1 MGQRFSEKKISLD
14 IKVFMNKYFPQYQI
28 LKILN
33 NGMLSKTLLIL
44 NDVDKNPLIIKVFLK
59 HEYNDEDRQMHKK
72 EVEIIESLQ
81 NKLFLTNNFNISPII
96 KLIDDYKLGIIFRQY
111 IKYNL
116 SERIY
121 LMPNLSYIEK
131 VWITFQLLEAVNN
144 LSSLNLVHGDLK
156 PGNILLTSNL
166 SVYLSDFA
174 TYKKAYIY
182 IDDIAS
188 YTYYYGSNNSAD
200 KGGCYLAPER
210 LIERGEKRDDNKSE
224 PMDVFSLGVIIAE
237 LFIEKN
243 LFNFSSLLNYK
254 KGNNELVDVDKI
266 LLEIENE
273 KIRKLIYDMIKIA
286 PEERINISDAFNYFL
301 NEICP
306 ISMKGYIF
314 QFNAIINSTNFW
326 KPDLYVG
333 HIYRYWVPIWKCL
346 FGVDSEPEPL
356 FQHLNL
362 EIANKILL
370 NDPFLKTNSSR
381 SVFKN
386 NEKGELFVDE
396 LKLNFY
402 PKNGKIISELLENK
416 NIFKENDNEKCV
428 FIIIDYLL
436 QAMEYSKYDSSI
448 LLAME
453 MVRNLSKKVDDISKL
468 KLIIPYYI
476 TKLKRANYLIKIS
489 ALNFVFEIFD
499 SINYNDLILP
509 VTEYNY
515 FHIYVIPVLLYFS
528 QNNELDYFNN
538 IEKIIDIEKKFLDVT
553 LKSRILKLKE
563 KDKEKILDQKNKKT
577 NKKYLY
583 TEVFSDYDNSLE
595 EFKNPIFMKVMDII
609 GKKNDIDLL
618 IIIIRK
624 LPILLELFG
633 KSKVDDFNSF
643 IISNLNKT
651 NWLLQKESLVQITKM
666 LNTLGK
672 TSLVNYIVP
681 CIDWHLT
688 NNSEELKLIQ
698 LIKSINNFLEM
709 NYLSPIEA
717 ATFFSKLSNYF
728 LHPNIIIHN
737 NLIVFLKNILSK
749 LTQEE
754 AYTYLYR
761 SLNQYMKISLLEIN
775 CNNIINNAKRKLSRL
790 IFQLELN
797 NINYK
802 LFNNY
807 ECKNILPCMKELIEK
822 LKAGNCSVI
831 EDIKNKNS
839 EEIRLIG
846 NENIWRNYS
855 NNFYYNSEMIQEIIT
870 NKLNSY
876 KKYSLIEPLEKFIKK
891 ELGITEQAL
900 GDTFEAKIFSRV
912 YWISDIIEK
921 YELPKYTNNIDFP
934 FEDKNDNILS
944 IDPFKITYVLKTL
957 EISMKLVR
965 FEELIKDL
973 NKMNESKRGIRTNKN
988 LGQNNLAK
996 VKTMSTKKKEETQ
1009 QIKYLVN
1016 YNCSN
1021 SFLNWR
1027 PKGKIISTLYNHN
1040 GVPVEKILPM
1050 KENKFGT
1057 FDQEGNSIIY
1067 QINNS
1072 ESEDFININKVW
1084 DFNCHNNYPIKYKNV
1099 FSTLDNITFV
1109 IGTGNKLVQY
1119 FPNHIPVMKDA
1130 SGILCKSIDE
1140 SDITCLQTFGVDSC
1154 QNQKII
1160 FGSKSG
1166 SINIS
1171 DQRINKVALYK
1182 KLSKEKGVFNCICES
1197 FDKDNFLI
1205 GTLDG
1210 NLLEYDLRI
1219 NDIINEYKYNDNQN
1233 IPILGINLYSPMK
1246 NIDFEVESF
1255 KKNDRYIILW
1265 AGNEEHEISFWSQN
1279 ISNYYCD
1286 LFLTVNMLDYDDE
1299 IKSLPI
1305 EIPSLNKKNNI
1316 YNNPN
1321 HEFASN
1327 LKYLYKLSSNFNKS
1341 KKILNTTVQNDFY
1354 YYLNLNSSKICNFY
1368 ENFSTVQ
1375 RVLSPQIGVGS
1386 NNLRNT
1392 PYIISAG
1399 NDMTIRYWDFT
1410 KGKISNKNKKEDIFD
1425 NKKSYIVNAHNNMAF
1440 CKFTKTSFNQTY
1452 ILQSN
1457 ERYNSNKKKKKMPGI
1472 SEYQYFN
1479 GVAFQKLKQ
1488 NEFDDG
1494 NEKLSFC
1501 CKLADAAH
1509 KSIITDLMA
1518 YSINNSNFLISSS
1531 WDGTI
1536 KVWK

>member
-14 IKVFMNKYFPQYQI
+14 VKVIMNKYFPQYQI

-59 HEYNDEDRQMHKK
+59 HEYNDEDRQLHKK

-81 NKLFLTNNFNISPII
+81 NKLFLTNNFNIAPII

-131 VWITFQLLEAVNN
+131 VWITFQLLVAVNN

-224 PMDVFSLGVIIAE
+224 SMDVFSLGVIIAE

-243 LFNFSSLLNYK
+243 MFNFSSLLNYK
-254 KGNNELVDVDKI
+254 KGNNDIIDVDKF

-273 KIRKLIYDMIKIA
+273 KIRKLIYDMIKIE
-286 PEERINISDAFNYFL
+286 PEERINISDALNFFA

-314 QFNAIINSTNFW
+314 QFNAMINSSIFW

-333 HIYRYWVPIWKCL
+333 HMYRYWVQIWKCL
-346 FGVDSEPEPL
+346 FGIDSEPEPL

-370 NDPFLKTNSSR
+370 NDPFEKSSH

-396 LKLNFY
+396 FKLNFY
-402 PKNGKIISELLENK
+402 PKNGKIISELFENK
-416 NIFKENDNEKCV
+416 NIFKENENEKCV

-436 QAMEYSKYDSSI
+436 QAMEYSKYDSSK

-453 MVRNLSKKVDDISKL
+453 MVRNLSKRVDDISKL

-476 TKLKRANYLIKIS
+476 TKLKEQNYLIKIS
-489 ALNFVFEIFD
+489 ALNFVFEIFN

-515 FHIYVIPVLLYFS
+515 FHIYVIPFLSYFS

-553 LKSRILKLKE
+553 LKSRIMKLKE
-563 KDKEKILDQKNKKT
+563 K

-595 EFKNPIFMKVMDII
+595 EFKYPIFKKVMDII

-618 IIIIRK
+618 IVIIRK

-633 KSKVDDFNSF
+633 KSKVDDFNTF

-651 NWLLQKESLVQITKM
+651 NWLLHKESLVQITKM

-672 TSLVNYIVP
+672 KSLVNYIIP
-681 CIDWHLT
+681 CLDWHLT
-688 NNSEELKLIQ
+688 NNSEELKLIE

-709 NYLSPIEA
+709 NYLSPTEA
-717 ATFFSKLSNYF
+717 ASFFDKLTKF
-728 LHPNIIIHN
+728 ILHPNIIIHD
-737 NLIVFLKNILSK
+737 NLILLLKNILSK

-754 AYTYLYR
+754 SYIYLYE
-761 SLNQYMKISLLEIN
+761 SLNKYMKIPLLEIN
-775 CNNIINNAKRKLSRL
+775 YNNIINNLNRKLSRI

-807 ECKNILPCMKELIEK
+807 EYKNILPLMKTLIK
-822 LKAGNCSVI
+822 SLKVGNNSVI
-831 EDIKNKNS
+831 EDIKNKNN
-839 EEIRLIG
+839 EEIRIIG
-846 NENIWRNYS
+846 NENIWKYYS
-855 NNFYYNSEMIQEIIT
+855 NNFYYNSEIIQEIIR

-876 KKYSLIEPLEKFIKK
+876 KEYSLIEPLEKFIKK

-921 YELPKYTNNIDFP
+921 YELPKYSNNFDFP

-944 IDPFKITYVLKTL
+944 IDPFKITYILKTL
-957 EISMKLVR
+957 EISMKLVK

-973 NKMNESKRGIRTNKN
+973 NKMNESKRRVRNNKN
-988 LGQNNLAK
+988 LAQNNLAK
-996 VKTMSTKKKEETQ
+996 NKTISNKKKEEMQ
-1009 QIKYLVN
+1009 NIKYLVN
-1016 YNCSN
+1016 YNCNN

-1027 PKGKIISTLYNHN
+1027 PKGKIITTLYNHN
-1040 GVPVEKILPM
+1040 EAPVEKILPM
-1050 KENKFGT
+1050 KENKFCT

-1072 ESEDFININKVW
+1072 ENEDFININKVW
-1084 DFNCHNNYPIKYKNV
+1084 DFNCHNNYRIKYKNV

-1119 FPNHIPVMKDA
+1119 FPNHTPVMKDA

-1140 SDITCLQTFGVDSC
+1140 SDVTCLQSFGIDSC

-1160 FGSKSG
+1160 FGSKNG

-1182 KLSKEKGVFNCICES
+1182 KLSKEKGTFNCICES
-1197 FDKDNFLI
+1197 FDRDNFLI

-1219 NDIINEYKYNDNQN
+1219 NDVINEYKYNDNQN

-1246 NIDFEVESF
+1246 NVDYEVESF
-1255 KKNDRYIILW
+1255 KENDKYIVLW
-1265 AGNEEHEISFWSQN
+1265 TGNEEHEISFWN
-1279 ISNYYCD
+1279 KNKSNYYCD
-1286 LFLTVNMLDYDDE
+1286 LFLTVNILDYDDE
-1299 IKSLPI
+1299 IKPLSI

-1316 YNNPN
+1316 YSNLN
-1321 HEFASN
+1321 HEFESN

-1341 KKILNTTVQNDFY
+1341 KKILNTTIQNDFY
-1354 YYLNLNSSKICNFY
+1354 YYLNLNVPKICNFY
-1368 ENFSTVQ
+1368 ENFSTIQ
-1375 RVLSPQIGVGS
+1375 SVLSPQIGVETI
-1386 NNLRNT
+1386 NLCKNT

-1410 KGKISNKNKKEDIFD
+1410 KEKISNKEDIFD
-1425 NKKSYIVNAHNNMAF
+1425 NKKSYVINAHNNLAF
-1440 CKFTKTSFNQTY
+1440 CKFIKTSFNQTH
-1452 ILQSN
+1452 IIQSN
-1457 ERYNSNKKKKKMPGI
+1457 EGYNNNKKKKKMPGI
-1472 SEYQYFN
+1472 GEYQYFN
-1479 GVAFQKLKQ
+1479 GVSFQKLIQ
-1488 NEFDDG
+1488 DEFDDG
-1494 NEKLSFC
+1494 SEKLSFC
-1501 CKLADAAH
+1501 RKLADAAH
-1509 KSIITDLMA
+1509 KSIITDLLG
-1518 YSINNSNFLISSS
+1518 YNINHSNFLISSS

-1536 KVWK
+1536 KLWK

>member
-1 MGQRFSEKKISLD
+1 MGQRFSEQKVSLD
-14 IKVFMNKYFPQYQI
+14 IKVIMNKYFPQYQI

-59 HEYNDEDRQMHKK
+59 HEYNDEDRQLHKK

-81 NKLFLTNNFNISPII
+81 NKLFLINNFNIAPII

-131 VWITFQLLEAVNN
+131 VWITFQLLVAVNN

-210 LIERGEKRDDNKSE
+210 LIERGEKKDDNKSE
-224 PMDVFSLGVIIAE
+224 SMDVFSLGVIIAE

-254 KGNNELVDVDKI
+254 KGNNDLIDVDKI

-273 KIRKLIYDMIKIA
+273 KIRKLIYDMIKIE
-286 PEERINISDAFNYFL
+286 PKERINISNALNYFT

-314 QFNAIINSTNFW
+314 QFNAMINSSIFW

-333 HIYRYWVPIWKCL
+333 HMYRYWVQIWKCL
-346 FGVDSEPEPL
+346 FGIDSEPEPL

-370 NDPFLKTNSSR
+370 NDPFEKTSR

-386 NEKGELFVDE
+386 NEKGELFVDGF
-396 LKLNFY
+396 KLNFY
-402 PKNGKIISELLENK
+402 PKNGKIISELFENK
-416 NIFKENDNEKCV
+416 NIFKENENEKCV

-436 QAMEYSKYDSSI
+436 QAMEYSKYDSSK

-453 MVRNLSKKVDDISKL
+453 MVRNLSRRIDDISKL

-476 TKLKRANYLIKIS
+476 TKLKEQNYLVKIS

-515 FHIYVIPVLLYFS
+515 FHLYVIPFLLYFS

-553 LKSRILKLKE
+553 LKSRIMKLKE
-563 KDKEKILDQKNKKT
+563 KDNEKNKNNKNI

-583 TEVFSDYDNSLE
+583 TEVFSDYDNYLE
-595 EFKNPIFMKVMDII
+595 EFKSPIFKKVMDII

-618 IIIIRK
+618 IVIIRK

-633 KSKVDDFNSF
+633 KSKVDAFNSF

-651 NWLLQKESLVQITKM
+651 NWLLQKELLVRITEM

-672 TSLVNYIVP
+672 KSVANYIIP
-681 CIDWHLT
+681 CLDWYLT
-688 NNSEELKLIQ
+688 NNSEELKLIE

-709 NYLSPIEA
+709 NYLSPVEV
-717 ATFFSKLSNYF
+717 ATFFNKLANF
-728 LHPNIIIHN
+728 ILHPNIIIRN
-737 NLIVFLKNILSK
+737 NLILLLKNIFSK

-754 AYTYLYR
+754 SYIYLFQ
-761 SLNQYMKISLLEIN
+761 SLNKYMKIPLLEIN
-775 CNNIINNAKRKLSRL
+775 YNNIINNLNRKLSRI

-807 ECKNILPCMKELIEK
+807 ECKNILPLMKTLIEE
-822 LKAGNCSVI
+822 LKKGNNSVI
-831 EDIKNKNS
+831 EDIKNKNN
-839 EEIRLIG
+839 EEIRIIG
-846 NENIWRNYS
+846 NENICRNYS
-855 NNFYYNSEMIQEIIT
+855 NNFYYNSERLQEILR
-870 NKLNSY
+870 NKLNLY
-876 KKYSLIEPLEKFIKK
+876 KEYSLIEPLEKFIKK

-921 YELPKYTNNIDFP
+921 YELPKYSNNFDFP

-973 NKMNESKRGIRTNKN
+973 NKMNESKRRIRSNKN
-988 LGQNNLAK
+988 LAQNNLAK
-996 VKTMSTKKKEETQ
+996 NKTISTKKKEELQ
-1009 QIKYLVN
+1009 NIKYLVN
-1016 YNCSN
+1016 YNCNN

-1040 GVPVEKILPM
+1040 EVPVEKILPM
-1050 KENKFGT
+1050 KENKFCT

-1072 ESEDFININKVW
+1072 ENDEFININKVW
-1084 DFNCHNNYPIKYKNV
+1084 DFNSHNKYRIKYKNV

-1109 IGTGNKLVQY
+1109 VGTGNKLVQY
-1119 FPNHIPVMKDA
+1119 FPNHTPVIKDA

-1140 SDITCLQTFGVDSC
+1140 SDITCLQAFGVDPC

-1160 FGSKSG
+1160 FGSKNG

-1182 KLSKEKGVFNCICES
+1182 KLSKERGIFNCICES

-1219 NDIINEYKYNDNQN
+1219 NDVINEYKYNDNQN
-1233 IPILGINLYSPMK
+1233 IPILGINLYSPLK
-1246 NIDFEVESF
+1246 YVDYEVESF
-1255 KKNDRYIILW
+1255 KNNDKYIVLW
-1265 AGNEEHEISFWSQN
+1265 TGNEEHEISFWNKNKSY
-1279 ISNYYCD
+1279 YYCD
-1286 LFLTVNMLDYDDE
+1286 LFLTVNILDYDDE
-1299 IKSLPI
+1299 IKPLPI

-1316 YNNPN
+1316 YSNLN
-1321 HEFASN
+1321 HEFESN
-1327 LKYLYKLSSNFNKS
+1327 LKYLYKLSYNFNKS
-1341 KKILNTTVQNDFY
+1341 KKILNTTIQNDFY
-1354 YYLNLNSSKICNFY
+1354 YYLNLNVPKICNLY

-1375 RVLSPQIGVGS
+1375 NVLSPQIGVEAS
-1386 NNLRNT
+1386 YLCKNS

-1410 KGKISNKNKKEDIFD
+1410 KEKISNKKEDTFD
-1425 NKKSYIVNAHNNMAF
+1425 NKKSYIINAHNNLAF
-1440 CKFTKTSFNQTY
+1440 CKFIKTSFNQTY

-1457 ERYNSNKKKKKMPGI
+1457 EGYNNNKKKNKMPGI
-1472 SEYQYFN
+1472 GEYQYFN
-1479 GVAFQKLKQ
+1479 GVSFQKFKQ
-1488 NEFDDG
+1488 DEFEDG

-1501 CKLADAAH
+1501 LKLSDAAH
-1509 KSIITDLMA
+1509 KSIITDLLG
-1518 YSINNSNFLISSS
+1518 YNINHSNFLISSS

-1536 KVWK
+1536 KIWK

>member
-1 MGQRFSEKKISLD
+1 MGQRFSEQKVSLD
-14 IKVFMNKYFPQYQI
+14 IKVIMNKYFPQYQI

-59 HEYNDEDRQMHKK
+59 HEYNDEDRQLHKK

-81 NKLFLTNNFNISPII
+81 NKLFLINNFNIAPII

-131 VWITFQLLEAVNN
+131 VWITFQLLVAVNN

-210 LIERGEKRDDNKSE
+210 LIERGEKKDDNKSE
-224 PMDVFSLGVIIAE
+224 SMDVFSLGVIIAE

-254 KGNNELVDVDKI
+254 KGNNDLINVDKI

-273 KIRKLIYDMIKIA
+273 KIRKLIYDMIKIE
-286 PEERINISDAFNYFL
+286 PKERINISEALNYFT

-314 QFNAIINSTNFW
+314 QFNAMINSSIFW

-333 HIYRYWVPIWKCL
+333 HMYRYWVQIWKCL
-346 FGVDSEPEPL
+346 FGIDSEPEPL

-370 NDPFLKTNSSR
+370 NDPFEKTSC
-381 SVFKN
+381 SVFRN
-386 NEKGELFVDE
+386 NEKGELFVDGF
-396 LKLNFY
+396 KLNFY
-402 PKNGKIISELLENK
+402 PKNGKIISELFENK
-416 NIFKENDNEKCV
+416 NIFKENENEKCV

-436 QAMEYSKYDSSI
+436 QAMEYSKYDSSK

-453 MVRNLSKKVDDISKL
+453 MVRNLSKRIDDISKL

-476 TKLKRANYLIKIS
+476 TKLKEQNYLVKIS

-515 FHIYVIPVLLYFS
+515 FHIYVIPFLLYFS

-553 LKSRILKLKE
+553 LKSRIMKLKE
-563 KDKEKILDQKNKKT
+563 KDNEKNKNNKNI

-583 TEVFSDYDNSLE
+583 TEVFSDYDNYLE
-595 EFKNPIFMKVMDII
+595 EFKSPIFKKVMDII

-618 IIIIRK
+618 IVIIRK

-633 KSKVDDFNSF
+633 KYKVDDFNTF

-651 NWLLQKESLVQITKM
+651 NWLLQKESLVRITEM

-672 TSLVNYIVP
+672 KSLANYIIP
-681 CIDWHLT
+681 CLDWHLT
-688 NNSEELKLIQ
+688 NNSEELKLIE

-709 NYLSPIEA
+709 NYLSPVEA
-717 ATFFSKLSNYF
+717 ATFFNKLTNF
-728 LHPNIIIHN
+728 ILHPNIIIRN
-737 NLIVFLKNILSK
+737 NLILLLKNIFSK

-754 AYTYLYR
+754 SYIYLFE
-761 SLNQYMKISLLEIN
+761 SLNQYMKIPLLEIN
-775 CNNIINNAKRKLSRL
+775 YNNIINNLNRKLSRI

-807 ECKNILPCMKELIEK
+807 ECKNILPLMKTLIEE
-822 LKAGNCSVI
+822 LKKGNNSVI
-831 EDIKNKNS
+831 EDIKNKNN
-839 EEIRLIG
+839 EEIRIIG
-846 NENIWRNYS
+846 NENICRNYS
-855 NNFYYNSEMIQEIIT
+855 NNFYYNSQMLQEILR
-870 NKLNSY
+870 NKLNLY
-876 KKYSLIEPLEKFIKK
+876 KEYSLIEPLEKFIKK

-921 YELPKYTNNIDFP
+921 YELPKYSNNFDFP

-973 NKMNESKRGIRTNKN
+973 NKMNESKRGIRSNKN
-988 LGQNNLAK
+988 FAQNNLAK
-996 VKTMSTKKKEETQ
+996 NKTISTKKKEELQ
-1009 QIKYLVN
+1009 NIKYLVN
-1016 YNCSN
+1016 YNCNN

-1027 PKGKIISTLYNHN
+1027 PKGKIISTLYSHN
-1040 GVPVEKILPM
+1040 EVPVEKILPM
-1050 KENKFGT
+1050 KENKFCT

-1072 ESEDFININKVW
+1072 ENDEFININKVW
-1084 DFNCHNNYPIKYKNV
+1084 DFNCHNKYRIKYKNV

-1109 IGTGNKLVQY
+1109 VGTGNKLVQY
-1119 FPNHIPVMKDA
+1119 FPNHTPVIKDA

-1140 SDITCLQTFGVDSC
+1140 SDITCLKSFGVDPC

-1160 FGSKSG
+1160 FGSKNG

-1182 KLSKEKGVFNCICES
+1182 KLSKERGIFNCICES

-1219 NDIINEYKYNDNQN
+1219 NDVINEYKYNDNQN
-1233 IPILGINLYSPMK
+1233 IPILGINLYSPLK
-1246 NIDFEVESF
+1246 NVDYEVESF
-1255 KKNDRYIILW
+1255 KNYDKYIVLW
-1265 AGNEEHEISFWSQN
+1265 TGNEEHEISFWNKNKSY
-1279 ISNYYCD
+1279 YYCD

-1299 IKSLPI
+1299 IKPLPI

-1316 YNNPN
+1316 YSNLN
-1321 HEFASN
+1321 HEFESN
-1327 LKYLYKLSSNFNKS
+1327 LKYLYKLSYNFNKS
-1341 KKILNTTVQNDFY
+1341 KKILNTTIQNDFY
-1354 YYLNLNSSKICNFY
+1354 YYLNLNVPKICNLY

-1375 RVLSPQIGVGS
+1375 NVLSPQIGVEAS
-1386 NNLRNT
+1386 YLFKNT

-1410 KGKISNKNKKEDIFD
+1410 KEKISNKKEDNFD
-1425 NKKSYIVNAHNNMAF
+1425 NKKSYIINAHNNLAF
-1440 CKFTKTSFNQTY
+1440 CKFIKTSFNQTY

-1457 ERYNSNKKKKKMPGI
+1457 EGYNNNKKKNKMPGI
-1472 SEYQYFN
+1472 GEYQYFN
-1479 GVAFQKLKQ
+1479 GVSFQKFKQ
-1488 NEFDDG
+1488 DEFEDG

-1501 CKLADAAH
+1501 RKLSDAAH
-1509 KSIITDLMA
+1509 KSIITDLLG
-1518 YSINNSNFLISSS
+1518 YNINHSNFLISSS

-1536 KVWK
+1536 KIWK

>member
-14 IKVFMNKYFPQYQI
+14 VKVIMNKYFPQYQI

-59 HEYNDEDRQMHKK
+59 HEYNDEDRQLHKK

-81 NKLFLTNNFNISPII
+81 NKLFLTNNFNIAPII
-96 KLIDDYKLGIIFRQY
+96 KLVDDYKLGIIFRQY

-131 VWITFQLLEAVNN
+131 VWITFQLLVAVNN

-224 PMDVFSLGVIIAE
+224 SMDVFSLGVIIAE

-243 LFNFSSLLNYK
+243 MFNFSSLLNYK
-254 KGNNELVDVDKI
+254 KGNNDIIDVDKF

-273 KIRKLIYDMIKIA
+273 KIRKLIYDMIKIE
-286 PEERINISDAFNYFL
+286 PEERINISDALNFFA

-314 QFNAIINSTNFW
+314 QFNAMINSSIFW

-333 HIYRYWVPIWKCL
+333 HMYRYWVQIWKCL
-346 FGVDSEPEPL
+346 FGIDSEPEPL

-370 NDPFLKTNSSR
+370 NDPFEKTSR

-396 LKLNFY
+396 FKLNFY
-402 PKNGKIISELLENK
+402 PKNGKIISELYENK
-416 NIFKENDNEKCV
+416 NIFKENENEKCV

-436 QAMEYSKYDSSI
+436 QAMEFSKYDSSK

-453 MVRNLSKKVDDISKL
+453 MVRNLSKRVDDLSKL
-468 KLIIPYYI
+468 RLIIPYYI
-476 TKLKRANYLIKIS
+476 TELKEQNYLIKIS
-489 ALNFVFEIFD
+489 ALNYVFEIFD

-515 FHIYVIPVLLYFS
+515 FHIYVIPFLLYFS

-553 LKSRILKLKE
+553 LKSRIMKLKE
-563 KDKEKILDQKNKKT
+563 KDNEKNKN
-577 NKKYLY
+577 NKKINRKYLY
-583 TEVFSDYDNSLE
+583 TEVFSDYDISLE
-595 EFKNPIFMKVMDII
+595 EFKYPIFKKVMDII

-633 KSKVDDFNSF
+633 KSKRDDFNTF
-643 IISNLNKT
+643 FISNLNKT

-672 TSLVNYIVP
+672 KSLVNYIIP
-681 CIDWHLT
+681 CLDWHLT
-688 NNSEELKLIQ
+688 NNSEELKLIE

-709 NYLSPIEA
+709 NYLSPEEA
-717 ATFFSKLSNYF
+717 ASFFNKLTKF
-728 LHPNIIIHN
+728 ILHPNIIIHN
-737 NLIVFLKNILSK
+737 NLILLLKNIFSK

-754 AYTYLYR
+754 SYIYLYK
-761 SLNQYMKISLLEIN
+761 SLNKYMKIPLLEIN
-775 CNNIINNAKRKLSRL
+775 YNNIIYNLNRKLSRI

-807 ECKNILPCMKELIEK
+807 ECKNILPLMKTLIES
-822 LKAGNCSVI
+822 LKKGNNSVI
-831 EDIKNKNS
+831 EDIKNKNN
-839 EEIRLIG
+839 EEIRIIG
-846 NENIWRNYS
+846 NENIWRYYS
-855 NNFYYNSEMIQEIIT
+855 NNFYYNSEILQGIIR

-876 KKYSLIEPLEKFIKK
+876 KEYSLIEPLEKFIKK

-921 YELPKYTNNIDFP
+921 YELPKYSNNFDFP

-944 IDPFKITYVLKTL
+944 IDPFKITYILKTL

-973 NKMNESKRGIRTNKN
+973 NKMNESKRRVRNNKN
-988 LGQNNLAK
+988 LAQNNLSK
-996 VKTMSTKKKEETQ
+996 NKTISNKKKEEMQ
-1009 QIKYLVN
+1009 NIQYLVN
-1016 YNCSN
+1016 YNCNN

-1040 GVPVEKILPM
+1040 EAPVEKILPM
-1050 KENKFGT
+1050 KENKFCT

-1067 QINNS
+1067 KINNN
-1072 ESEDFININKVW
+1072 ENEDFININKVW
-1084 DFNCHNNYPIKYKNV
+1084 DFNCHNNYRIKYKNV

-1119 FPNHIPVMKDA
+1119 FPNHTPVMKDA
-1130 SGILCKSIDE
+1130 SSILCKSIDE
-1140 SDITCLQTFGVDSC
+1140 SDITCLQSFGIDSC

-1160 FGSKSG
+1160 FGSKNG

-1182 KLSKEKGVFNCICES
+1182 KLSKEKGTFNCICES
-1197 FDKDNFLI
+1197 FDRDNFLV

-1219 NDIINEYKYNDNQN
+1219 NDVITEYKYNDNQN

-1246 NIDFEVESF
+1246 NVDYEVESF
-1255 KKNDRYIILW
+1255 KENDKYIVLW
-1265 AGNEEHEISFWSQN
+1265 TGNEEHEISFWN
-1279 ISNYYCD
+1279 KNKSNYYCD
-1286 LFLTVNMLDYDDE
+1286 LFLTVNILDYDDE
-1299 IKSLPI
+1299 IKPLSI

-1316 YNNPN
+1316 YSNLN
-1321 HEFASN
+1321 HDFENN

-1341 KKILNTTVQNDFY
+1341 KKILNTTIQNDFY
-1354 YYLNLNSSKICNFY
+1354 YYLNLNVPKICNFY

-1375 RVLSPQIGVGS
+1375 SVLSPQIGVETS
-1386 NNLRNT
+1386 NLCKNT

-1410 KGKISNKNKKEDIFD
+1410 KEKISNKEDIFD
-1425 NKKSYIVNAHNNMAF
+1425 NKKSYVINAHNNLAF
-1440 CKFTKTSFNQTY
+1440 CKFIKTSFNQTH
-1452 ILQSN
+1452 IIQSN
-1457 ERYNSNKKKKKMPGI
+1457 EGYNNNKKKKKMPGI
-1472 SEYQYFN
+1472 GEYQYFN
-1479 GVAFQKLKQ
+1479 GVSFQKLIQ
-1488 NEFDDG
+1488 DEFDDG
-1494 NEKLSFC
+1494 SEKLSFC
-1501 CKLADAAH
+1501 RKLADAAH
-1509 KSIITDLMA
+1509 KSIITDLLG
-1518 YSINNSNFLISSS
+1518 YNINHSNFLISSS

-1536 KVWK
+1536 KLWK

>member
-1 MGQRFSEKKISLD
+1 MGQRFSEQKVSLD
-14 IKVFMNKYFPQYQI
+14 IKVIMNKYFPQYQI

-59 HEYNDEDRQMHKK
+59 HEYNDEDRQLHKK

-81 NKLFLTNNFNISPII
+81 NKLFLINNFNIAPII

-131 VWITFQLLEAVNN
+131 VWITFQLLVAVNN

-210 LIERGEKRDDNKSE
+210 LIERGEKKDDNKSE
-224 PMDVFSLGVIIAE
+224 SMDVFSLGVIIAE

-254 KGNNELVDVDKI
+254 KGNNDLIDVDKI

-273 KIRKLIYDMIKIA
+273 KIRKLIYDMIKIE
-286 PEERINISDAFNYFL
+286 PKERINISNALNYFT

-314 QFNAIINSTNFW
+314 QFNAMINSSIFW

-333 HIYRYWVPIWKCL
+333 HMYRYWVQIWKCL
-346 FGVDSEPEPL
+346 FGIDSEPEPL

-370 NDPFLKTNSSR
+370 NDPFEKTSR

-386 NEKGELFVDE
+386 NEKGELFVDGF
-396 LKLNFY
+396 KLNFY
-402 PKNGKIISELLENK
+402 PKNGKIISELFENK
-416 NIFKENDNEKCV
+416 NIFKENENEKCV

-436 QAMEYSKYDSSI
+436 QAMEYSKYDSSK

-453 MVRNLSKKVDDISKL
+453 MVRNLSRRIDDISKL

-476 TKLKRANYLIKIS
+476 TKLKEQNYLVKIS

-515 FHIYVIPVLLYFS
+515 FHLYVIPFLLYFS

-553 LKSRILKLKE
+553 LKSRIMKLKE
-563 KDKEKILDQKNKKT
+563 KDNEKNKNNKNI

-583 TEVFSDYDNSLE
+583 TEVFSDYDNYLE
-595 EFKNPIFMKVMDII
+595 EFKSPIFKKVMDII

-618 IIIIRK
+618 IVIIRK

-633 KSKVDDFNSF
+633 KSKVDAFNSF

-651 NWLLQKESLVQITKM
+651 NWLLQKELLVRITEM

-672 TSLVNYIVP
+672 KSVANYIIP
-681 CIDWHLT
+681 CLDWYLT
-688 NNSEELKLIQ
+688 NNSEELKLIE

-709 NYLSPIEA
+709 NYLSPVEV
-717 ATFFSKLSNYF
+717 ATFFNKLANF
-728 LHPNIIIHN
+728 ILHPNIIIRN
-737 NLIVFLKNILSK
+737 NLILLLKNIFSK

-754 AYTYLYR
+754 SYIYLFK
-761 SLNQYMKISLLEIN
+761 SLNQYMKIPLLEIN
-775 CNNIINNAKRKLSRL
+775 YNNIINNLNRKLSRI

-807 ECKNILPCMKELIEK
+807 ECKNILPLMKTLIEE
-822 LKAGNCSVI
+822 LKKGNNSVI
-831 EDIKNKNS
+831 EDIKNKNN
-839 EEIRLIG
+839 EEIRIIG
-846 NENIWRNYS
+846 NENICRNYS
-855 NNFYYNSEMIQEIIT
+855 NNFYYNSERLQEILR
-870 NKLNSY
+870 NKLNLY
-876 KKYSLIEPLEKFIKK
+876 KEYSLIEPLEKFIKK

-921 YELPKYTNNIDFP
+921 YELPKYSNNFDFP

-973 NKMNESKRGIRTNKN
+973 NKMNESKRRIRSNKN
-988 LGQNNLAK
+988 LAQNNLAK
-996 VKTMSTKKKEETQ
+996 NKTISTKKKEELQ
-1009 QIKYLVN
+1009 NIKYLVN
-1016 YNCSN
+1016 YNCNN

-1040 GVPVEKILPM
+1040 EVPVEKILPM
-1050 KENKFGT
+1050 KENKFCT

-1072 ESEDFININKVW
+1072 ENDEFININKVW
-1084 DFNCHNNYPIKYKNV
+1084 DFNSHNKYRIKYKNV

-1109 IGTGNKLVQY
+1109 VGTGNKLVQY
-1119 FPNHIPVMKDA
+1119 FPNHTPVIKDA

-1140 SDITCLQTFGVDSC
+1140 SDITCLQAFGVDPC

-1160 FGSKSG
+1160 FGSKNG

-1182 KLSKEKGVFNCICES
+1182 KLSKERGIFNCICES

-1219 NDIINEYKYNDNQN
+1219 NDVINEYKYNDNQN
-1233 IPILGINLYSPMK
+1233 IPILGINLYSPLK
-1246 NIDFEVESF
+1246 YVDYEVESF
-1255 KKNDRYIILW
+1255 KNNDKYIVLW
-1265 AGNEEHEISFWSQN
+1265 TGNEEHEISFWNKNKSY
-1279 ISNYYCD
+1279 YYCD

-1299 IKSLPI
+1299 IKPLPI

-1316 YNNPN
+1316 YSNLN
-1321 HEFASN
+1321 HEFESN
-1327 LKYLYKLSSNFNKS
+1327 LKYLYKLSYNFNKS
-1341 KKILNTTVQNDFY
+1341 KKILNTTIQNDFY
-1354 YYLNLNSSKICNFY
+1354 YYLNLNVPKICNLY

-1375 RVLSPQIGVGS
+1375 NVLSPQIGVEAS
-1386 NNLRNT
+1386 YLFKNA

-1410 KGKISNKNKKEDIFD
+1410 KEKISNKKEDTFD
-1425 NKKSYIVNAHNNMAF
+1425 NKKSYIINAHNNLAF
-1440 CKFTKTSFNQTY
+1440 CKFIKTSFNQTY

-1457 ERYNSNKKKKKMPGI
+1457 EGYNNNKKKNKMPGI
-1472 SEYQYFN
+1472 GEYQYFN
-1479 GVAFQKLKQ
+1479 GVSFQKFKQ
-1488 NEFDDG
+1488 DEFEDG

-1501 CKLADAAH
+1501 LKLSDAAH
-1509 KSIITDLMA
+1509 KSIITDLLG
-1518 YSINNSNFLISSS
+1518 YNINHSNFLISSS

-1536 KVWK
+1536 KIWK

>member
-1 MGQRFSEKKISLD
+1 MGQRFSEQKVSLD
-14 IKVFMNKYFPQYQI
+14 IKVIMNKYFPQYQI

-59 HEYNDEDRQMHKK
+59 HEYNDEDRQLHKK

-81 NKLFLTNNFNISPII
+81 NKLFLINNFNIAPII

-131 VWITFQLLEAVNN
+131 VWITFQLLVAVNN

-210 LIERGEKRDDNKSE
+210 LIERGEKKDDNKIES
-224 PMDVFSLGVIIAE
+224 MDVFSLGVIIAE

-254 KGNNELVDVDKI
+254 KGNNDLINVDKI

-273 KIRKLIYDMIKIA
+273 KIRKLIYDMIKIE
-286 PEERINISDAFNYFL
+286 PKERINISDALNYFT

-314 QFNAIINSTNFW
+314 HFNAMINSSIFW

-333 HIYRYWVPIWKCL
+333 HMYRYWVQIWKCL
-346 FGVDSEPEPL
+346 FGIDSEPEPL

-370 NDPFLKTNSSR
+370 NDPFEKTSR

-386 NEKGELFVDE
+386 NEKGELFVDGF
-396 LKLNFY
+396 KLNFY
-402 PKNGKIISELLENK
+402 PKNGKIISELFENK
-416 NIFKENDNEKCV
+416 NIFKENENEKCV

-436 QAMEYSKYDSSI
+436 KAMEYSKYDSSK

-453 MVRNLSKKVDDISKL
+453 MVRNLSKRIDDISKL

-476 TKLKRANYLIKIS
+476 TKLKEQNYLVKIS

-515 FHIYVIPVLLYFS
+515 FHIYVIPFLLYFS

-553 LKSRILKLKE
+553 LKSRIMKLKE
-563 KDKEKILDQKNKKT
+563 KDNEKNKNNKNI

-583 TEVFSDYDNSLE
+583 TEVFSDYDNYLE
-595 EFKNPIFMKVMDII
+595 EFKSPIFKKVMDII

-618 IIIIRK
+618 IVIIRK

-633 KSKVDDFNSF
+633 KYKVDDFNTF

-651 NWLLQKESLVQITKM
+651 NWLLQKESLVRITEM

-672 TSLVNYIVP
+672 KSLANYIIP
-681 CIDWHLT
+681 CLDWHLT
-688 NNSEELKLIQ
+688 NNSEELKLIE

-709 NYLSPIEA
+709 NYLSPVEV
-717 ATFFSKLSNYF
+717 ATFFNKLANF
-728 LHPNIIIHN
+728 ILHPNIIIRN
-737 NLIVFLKNILSK
+737 NLILLLKNIFSK

-754 AYTYLYR
+754 FYIYLFQ
-761 SLNQYMKISLLEIN
+761 SLNKYMKIPLLEIN
-775 CNNIINNAKRKLSRL
+775 YNNIINNLNRKLSRI

-807 ECKNILPCMKELIEK
+807 ECKNILPLMKTLIEE
-822 LKAGNCSVI
+822 LKKGNNSVI
-831 EDIKNKNS
+831 EDIKNKNN
-839 EEIRLIG
+839 EEIRIIG
-846 NENIWRNYS
+846 NENICRNYS
-855 NNFYYNSEMIQEIIT
+855 NNFYYNSEKLQEILR
-870 NKLNSY
+870 NKLNLY
-876 KKYSLIEPLEKFIKK
+876 KEYSLIEPLEKFIKK

-921 YELPKYTNNIDFP
+921 YELPKYSNNFDFP

-973 NKMNESKRGIRTNKN
+973 NKMNESKRRIRSNKN
-988 LGQNNLAK
+988 LAQNNLAK
-996 VKTMSTKKKEETQ
+996 NKTISTKKKEEIQ
-1009 QIKYLVN
+1009 NIKYLFN
-1016 YNCSN
+1016 YNCNN

-1040 GVPVEKILPM
+1040 EVPVEKILPM
-1050 KENKFGT
+1050 KENKFCT

-1072 ESEDFININKVW
+1072 ENDEFININKVW
-1084 DFNCHNNYPIKYKNV
+1084 DFNCHNKYRIKYKNV

-1109 IGTGNKLVQY
+1109 VGTGNKLVQY
-1119 FPNHIPVMKDA
+1119 FPNHTPVIKDA

-1140 SDITCLQTFGVDSC
+1140 SDITCLKSFGVDPC

-1160 FGSKSG
+1160 FGSKNG

-1182 KLSKEKGVFNCICES
+1182 KLSKERGIFNCICES

-1219 NDIINEYKYNDNQN
+1219 NDVINEYKYNDNQN
-1233 IPILGINLYSPMK
+1233 IPILGINLYSPLK
-1246 NIDFEVESF
+1246 NVDYEVESF
-1255 KKNDRYIILW
+1255 KNYDKYIVLW
-1265 AGNEEHEISFWSQN
+1265 TGNEEHEISFWNKNKSY
-1279 ISNYYCD
+1279 YYCD

-1299 IKSLPI
+1299 IKPLPI

-1316 YNNPN
+1316 YSNLN
-1321 HEFASN
+1321 HEFESN
-1327 LKYLYKLSSNFNKS
+1327 LKYLYKLSYNFNKS
-1341 KKILNTTVQNDFY
+1341 KKILNTTIQNDFY
-1354 YYLNLNSSKICNFY
+1354 YYLNLNVPKICNLY

-1375 RVLSPQIGVGS
+1375 NVLSPQIGVEAS
-1386 NNLRNT
+1386 YLFKNA

-1410 KGKISNKNKKEDIFD
+1410 KEKISNKKEDTFD
-1425 NKKSYIVNAHNNMAF
+1425 NKKSYIINAHNNLAF
-1440 CKFTKTSFNQTY
+1440 CKFIKTSFNQTY

-1457 ERYNSNKKKKKMPGI
+1457 EGYNNNKKKNKMPGI
-1472 SEYQYFN
+1472 GEYQYFN
-1479 GVAFQKLKQ
+1479 GVSFQKFKQ
-1488 NEFDDG
+1488 DEFEDG

-1501 CKLADAAH
+1501 RKLSDAAH
-1509 KSIITDLMA
+1509 KSIITDLLS
-1518 YSINNSNFLISSS
+1518 YNINHSNFLISSS

-1536 KVWK
+1536 KIWK

>member
-1 MGQRFSEKKISLD
+1 MGQRFSEKKISYD
-14 IKVFMNKYFPQYQI
+14 VKVIMNKYFPQYQI

-59 HEYNDEDRQMHKK
+59 HEYNDEDRQLHKK

-81 NKLFLTNNFNISPII
+81 NKLFLTNNFNIAPII
-96 KLIDDYKLGIIFRQY
+96 KLIDDYKVGIIFRQY

-131 VWITFQLLEAVNN
+131 VWITFQLLVAVNN

-182 IDDIAS
+182 IDDITS

-224 PMDVFSLGVIIAE
+224 PMDIFSLGVIIAE

-254 KGNNELVDVDKI
+254 KGNNELVDVDKM
-266 LLEIENE
+266 LSEIENE
-273 KIRKLIYDMIKIA
+273 KIRKLIYDMIKIDL
-286 PEERINISDAFNYFL
+286 EERINISDALNYFT

-306 ISMKGYIF
+306 ISMKGYLF
-314 QFNAIINSTNFW
+314 QFNAMVNSSIFW

-333 HIYRYWVPIWKCL
+333 HMYRYWASIWKCL
-346 FGVDSEPEPL
+346 FGIESEPEPL

-370 NDPFLKTNSSR
+370 NDPFAKTNTSR

-386 NEKGELFVDE
+386 NEKNELFVE
-396 LKLNFY
+396 GFKLNFY
-402 PKNGKIISELLENK
+402 PKNGKIVSELFENK
-416 NIFKENDNEKCV
+416 NIFIENENEKCV

-436 QAMEYSKYDSSI
+436 QAMEYSQYDSSK

-453 MVRNLSKKVDDISKL
+453 MVRNLSKRVDDISKL

-476 TKLKRANYLIKIS
+476 TKLKGQNYLIKIS
-489 ALNFVFEIFD
+489 ALNYVFEIFN
-499 SINYNDLILP
+499 SINYNDLVLP

-515 FHIYVIPVLLYFS
+515 FHIYVLPFLLNFS

-553 LKSRILKLKE
+553 LKSRIMKLKE
-563 KDKEKILDQKNKKT
+563 KDNEKNNKKM
-577 NKKYLY
+577 NKKYFY
-583 TEVFSDYDNSLE
+583 SEVFSDYDNSLE
-595 EFKNPIFMKVMDII
+595 EFKHPIFKKVMDII

-618 IIIIRK
+618 IVIIRK

-651 NWLLQKESLVQITKM
+651 NWILQKESLILITKM

-672 TSLVNYIVP
+672 TSLVNYIIP
-681 CIDWHLT
+681 CLDWHLT
-688 NNSEELKLIQ
+688 NNSEELKLIE
-698 LIKSINNFLEM
+698 LIKSINNFLVM

-717 ATFFSKLSNYF
+717 ATFFKKLTNF
-728 LHPNIIIHN
+728 LLHPNIIIRN
-737 NLIVFLKNILSK
+737 NLMLLLKNILSK

-754 AYTYLYR
+754 SYIYLYE
-761 SLNQYMKISLLEIN
+761 SLNKYLKIPLLELN
-775 CNNIINNAKRKLSRL
+775 YNSIINNLKRKLSRI

-802 LFNNY
+802 TFNNY
-807 ECKNILPCMKELIEK
+807 ECKKILPLMNIIIGK
-822 LKAGNCSVI
+822 LKEGNSSVI
-831 EDIKNKNS
+831 EDIKNKNN
-839 EEIRLIG
+839 EEIKSIG
-846 NENIWRNYS
+846 IEDILRNYS
-855 NNFYYNSEMIQEIIT
+855 NNFYYNSETIQEIIR
-870 NKLNSY
+870 NKLSLY
-876 KKYSLIEPLEKFIKK
+876 KEYSLIEPLEKFIKK
-891 ELGITEQAL
+891 EFGIKEQAL

-921 YELPKYTNNIDFP
+921 YELPKYSNNIDFP

-944 IDPFKITYVLKTL
+944 MDPFKITYILKTL

-965 FEELIKDL
+965 FEELIEDL
-973 NKMNESKRGIRTNKN
+973 NKMGDNKRGIRNNRN
-988 LGQNNLAK
+988 LSQNNLAK
-996 VKTMSTKKKEETQ
+996 NKTISTKKKEEIQ
-1009 QIKYLVN
+1009 NIKYLVN
-1016 YNCSN
+1016 YNCNN

-1040 GVPVEKILPM
+1040 EVPVEKILPM
-1050 KENKFGT
+1050 KDNKFCT

-1067 QINNS
+1067 KINNS
-1072 ESEDFININKVW
+1072 ENEDFTNINKIW
-1084 DFNCHNNYPIKYKNV
+1084 DFNCHNNYRIKYKNV

-1109 IGTGNKLVQY
+1109 VGTGNKLVQY
-1119 FPNHIPVMKDA
+1119 FPSHIPDMKNA

-1140 SDITCLQTFGVDSC
+1140 SDITCLQSFGVDPC

-1160 FGSKSG
+1160 FGSKNG

-1182 KLSKEKGVFNCICES
+1182 KLSKEKGVFSCVCES
-1197 FDKDNFLI
+1197 FDRDKFLI

-1219 NDIINEYKYNDNQN
+1219 NDVINEYKYNDNQN

-1246 NIDFEVESF
+1246 NTDYEVESF
-1255 KKNDRYIILW
+1255 KKNERYIVLW
-1265 AGNEEHEISFWSQN
+1265 SGNEEHEISFWNQN
-1279 ISNYYCD
+1279 KSNYYCD
-1286 LFLTVNMLDYDDE
+1286 LFLTVNILDYDDE

-1316 YNNPN
+1316 YNNLN
-1321 HEFASN
+1321 HEFQSN

-1341 KKILNTTVQNDFY
+1341 KKILNTTIQNDFY
-1354 YYLNLNSSKICNFY
+1354 YYLNLNVSKICNFY

-1375 RVLSPQIGVGS
+1375 SVLSPQIEVGPC
-1386 NNLRNT
+1386 NLWCNT

-1410 KGKISNKNKKEDIFD
+1410 KGKIFNKKDDIFD
-1425 NKKSYIVNAHNNMAF
+1425 NKKSYIINAHNNMDF
-1440 CKFTKTSFNQTY
+1440 CKFTKTFFDQTY

-1457 ERYNSNKKKKKMPGI
+1457 EGYNNNKKKQKMPGI

-1488 NEFDDG
+1488 DEFDDG

-1501 CKLADAAH
+1501 TKLADAAH
-1509 KSIITDLMA
+1509 KSIITDLLA
-1518 YSINNSNFLISSS
+1518 YNIDHSNFLISSS

-1536 KVWK
+1536 KIWK

>member
-1 MGQRFSEKKISLD
+1 MGQRFSEQKVSLD
-14 IKVFMNKYFPQYQI
+14 IKVIMNKYFPQYQI

-59 HEYNDEDRQMHKK
+59 HEYNDEDRQLHKK

-81 NKLFLTNNFNISPII
+81 NKLFLINNFNIAPII

-131 VWITFQLLEAVNN
+131 VWITFQLLVAVNN

-210 LIERGEKRDDNKSE
+210 LIERGEKKDDNKSE
-224 PMDVFSLGVIIAE
+224 SMDVFSLGVIIAE

-254 KGNNELVDVDKI
+254 KGNNDLINVDKI

-273 KIRKLIYDMIKIA
+273 KIRKLIYDMIKIE
-286 PEERINISDAFNYFL
+286 PKERINISEALNYFT

-314 QFNAIINSTNFW
+314 QFNAMINSSIFW

-333 HIYRYWVPIWKCL
+333 HMYRYWVQIWKCL
-346 FGVDSEPEPL
+346 FGIDSEPEPL

-370 NDPFLKTNSSR
+370 NDPFEKTSC
-381 SVFKN
+381 SVFRN
-386 NEKGELFVDE
+386 NEKGELFVDGF
-396 LKLNFY
+396 KLNFY
-402 PKNGKIISELLENK
+402 PKNGKIISELFENK
-416 NIFKENDNEKCV
+416 NIFKENENEKCV

-436 QAMEYSKYDSSI
+436 QAMEYSKYDSSK

-453 MVRNLSKKVDDISKL
+453 MVRNLSKRIDDISKL

-476 TKLKRANYLIKIS
+476 TKLKEQNYLVKIS

-515 FHIYVIPVLLYFS
+515 FHIYVIPFLLYFS

-553 LKSRILKLKE
+553 LKSRIMKLKE
-563 KDKEKILDQKNKKT
+563 KDNEKNKNNKNI

-583 TEVFSDYDNSLE
+583 TEVFSDYDNYLE
-595 EFKNPIFMKVMDII
+595 EFKSPIFKKVMDII

-618 IIIIRK
+618 IVIIRK

-633 KSKVDDFNSF
+633 KYKVDDFNTF

-651 NWLLQKESLVQITKM
+651 NWLLQKELLVRITEM

-672 TSLVNYIVP
+672 KSVANYIIP
-681 CIDWHLT
+681 CLDWYLT
-688 NNSEELKLIQ
+688 NNSEELKLIE

-709 NYLSPIEA
+709 NYLSPVEV
-717 ATFFSKLSNYF
+717 ATFFNKLANF
-728 LHPNIIIHN
+728 ILHPNIIIRN
-737 NLIVFLKNILSK
+737 NLILLLKNIFSK

-754 AYTYLYR
+754 SYIYLFE
-761 SLNQYMKISLLEIN
+761 SLNQYMKIPLLEIN
-775 CNNIINNAKRKLSRL
+775 YNNIINNLNRKLSRI

-807 ECKNILPCMKELIEK
+807 ECKNILPLMKTLIEE
-822 LKAGNCSVI
+822 LKKGNNSVI
-831 EDIKNKNS
+831 EDIKNKNN
-839 EEIRLIG
+839 EEIRIIG
-846 NENIWRNYS
+846 NENICRNYS
-855 NNFYYNSEMIQEIIT
+855 NNFYYNSQMLQEILR
-870 NKLNSY
+870 NKLNLY
-876 KKYSLIEPLEKFIKK
+876 KEYSLIEPLEKFIKK

-921 YELPKYTNNIDFP
+921 YELPKYSNNFDFP

-973 NKMNESKRGIRTNKN
+973 NKMNESKRGIRSNKN
-988 LGQNNLAK
+988 FAQNNLAK
-996 VKTMSTKKKEETQ
+996 NKTISTKKKEELQ
-1009 QIKYLVN
+1009 NIKYLVN
-1016 YNCSN
+1016 YNCNN

-1027 PKGKIISTLYNHN
+1027 PKGKIISTLYSHN
-1040 GVPVEKILPM
+1040 EVPVEKILPM
-1050 KENKFGT
+1050 KENKFCT

-1072 ESEDFININKVW
+1072 ENDEFININKVW
-1084 DFNCHNNYPIKYKNV
+1084 DFNCHNKYRIKYKNV

-1109 IGTGNKLVQY
+1109 VGTGNKLVQY
-1119 FPNHIPVMKDA
+1119 FPNHTPVIKDA

-1140 SDITCLQTFGVDSC
+1140 SDITCLQAFGVDPC

-1160 FGSKSG
+1160 FGSKNG

-1182 KLSKEKGVFNCICES
+1182 KLSKERGIFNCICES

-1219 NDIINEYKYNDNQN
+1219 NDVINEYKYNDNQN
-1233 IPILGINLYSPMK
+1233 IPILGINLYSPLK
-1246 NIDFEVESF
+1246 NVDYEVESF
-1255 KKNDRYIILW
+1255 KNNDKYIVLW
-1265 AGNEEHEISFWSQN
+1265 TGNEEHEISFWNKNKSY
-1279 ISNYYCD
+1279 YYCD

-1299 IKSLPI
+1299 IKPLPI

-1316 YNNPN
+1316 YSNLN
-1321 HEFASN
+1321 HEFESN
-1327 LKYLYKLSSNFNKS
+1327 LKYLYKLSYNFNKS
-1341 KKILNTTVQNDFY
+1341 KKILNTTIQNDFY
-1354 YYLNLNSSKICNFY
+1354 YYLNLNVPKICNLY

-1375 RVLSPQIGVGS
+1375 SVLSPQIGVEAS
-1386 NNLRNT
+1386 YLFKNS

-1410 KGKISNKNKKEDIFD
+1410 KEKISNKNEDTFD
-1425 NKKSYIVNAHNNMAF
+1425 NKKSYIINAHNNLAF
-1440 CKFTKTSFNQTY
+1440 CKFIKTSFNQTY

-1457 ERYNSNKKKKKMPGI
+1457 EGYNNNKKKNKMPGI
-1472 SEYQYFN
+1472 GEYQYFN
-1479 GVAFQKLKQ
+1479 GVSFQKFKQ
-1488 NEFDDG
+1488 DEFEDG

-1501 CKLADAAH
+1501 RKLSDAAH
-1509 KSIITDLMA
+1509 KSIITDLLG
-1518 YSINNSNFLISSS
+1518 YNINHSNFLISSS

-1536 KVWK
+1536 KIWK

>member
-1 MGQRFSEKKISLD
+1 MGQRFSEQKVSLD
-14 IKVFMNKYFPQYQI
+14 IKVIMNKYFPQYQI

-59 HEYNDEDRQMHKK
+59 HEYNDEDRQLHKK

-81 NKLFLTNNFNISPII
+81 NKLFLINNFNIAPII

-131 VWITFQLLEAVNN
+131 VWITFQLLVAVNN

-210 LIERGEKRDDNKSE
+210 LIERGEKKDDNKSE
-224 PMDVFSLGVIIAE
+224 SMDVFSLGVIIAE

-254 KGNNELVDVDKI
+254 KGNNDLINVDKI

-273 KIRKLIYDMIKIA
+273 KIRKLIYDMIKIE
-286 PEERINISDAFNYFL
+286 PKERINISEALNYFT

-314 QFNAIINSTNFW
+314 QFNAMINSSIFW

-333 HIYRYWVPIWKCL
+333 HMYRYWVQIWKCL
-346 FGVDSEPEPL
+346 FGIDSEPEPL

-370 NDPFLKTNSSR
+370 NDPFEKTSC
-381 SVFKN
+381 SVFRN
-386 NEKGELFVDE
+386 NEKGELFVDGF
-396 LKLNFY
+396 KLNFY
-402 PKNGKIISELLENK
+402 PKNGKIISELFENK
-416 NIFKENDNEKCV
+416 NIFKENENEKCV

-436 QAMEYSKYDSSI
+436 QAMEYSKYDSSK

-453 MVRNLSKKVDDISKL
+453 MVRNLSKRIDDISKL

-476 TKLKRANYLIKIS
+476 TKLKEQNYLVKIS

-515 FHIYVIPVLLYFS
+515 FHIYVIPFLLYFS

-553 LKSRILKLKE
+553 LKSRIMKLKE
-563 KDKEKILDQKNKKT
+563 KDNEKNKNNKNI

-583 TEVFSDYDNSLE
+583 TEVFSDYDNYLE
-595 EFKNPIFMKVMDII
+595 EFKNPIFKKVMDII

-618 IIIIRK
+618 IVIIRK

-633 KSKVDDFNSF
+633 KSKVDAFNSF

-651 NWLLQKESLVQITKM
+651 NWLLQKESLVRITEM

-672 TSLVNYIVP
+672 KSLANYIIP
-681 CIDWHLT
+681 CLDWHLT
-688 NNSEELKLIQ
+688 NNSEELKLIE

-709 NYLSPIEA
+709 NYLSPVEA
-717 ATFFSKLSNYF
+717 ATFFNKLTNF
-728 LHPNIIIHN
+728 ILHPNIIIRN
-737 NLIVFLKNILSK
+737 NLILLLKNIFSK

-754 AYTYLYR
+754 SYIYLFE
-761 SLNQYMKISLLEIN
+761 SLNQYMKIPLLEIN
-775 CNNIINNAKRKLSRL
+775 YNNIINNLNRKLSRI

-807 ECKNILPCMKELIEK
+807 ECKNILPLMKTLIEE
-822 LKAGNCSVI
+822 LKKGNNSVI
-831 EDIKNKNS
+831 EDIKNKNN
-839 EEIRLIG
+839 EEIRIIG
-846 NENIWRNYS
+846 NENICRNYS
-855 NNFYYNSEMIQEIIT
+855 NNFYYNSQMLQEILR
-870 NKLNSY
+870 NKLNLY
-876 KKYSLIEPLEKFIKK
+876 KEYSLIEPLEKFIKK

-921 YELPKYTNNIDFP
+921 YELPKYSNNFDFP

-973 NKMNESKRGIRTNKN
+973 NKMNESKRGIRSNKN
-988 LGQNNLAK
+988 FAQNNLAK
-996 VKTMSTKKKEETQ
+996 NKTISTKKKEELQ
-1009 QIKYLVN
+1009 NIKYLVN
-1016 YNCSN
+1016 YNCNN

-1027 PKGKIISTLYNHN
+1027 PKGKIISTLYSHN
-1040 GVPVEKILPM
+1040 EVPIEKILPM
-1050 KENKFGT
+1050 KENKFCT

-1072 ESEDFININKVW
+1072 ENDEFININKVW
-1084 DFNCHNNYPIKYKNV
+1084 DFNCHNKYRIKYKNV

-1109 IGTGNKLVQY
+1109 VGTGNKLVQY
-1119 FPNHIPVMKDA
+1119 FPNHTPVIKDA

-1140 SDITCLQTFGVDSC
+1140 SDITCLQAFGVDPC

-1160 FGSKSG
+1160 FGSKNG

-1182 KLSKEKGVFNCICES
+1182 KLSKERGIFNCICES

-1219 NDIINEYKYNDNQN
+1219 NDVINEYKYNDNQN
-1233 IPILGINLYSPMK
+1233 IPILGINLYSPLK
-1246 NIDFEVESF
+1246 NVDYEVESF
-1255 KKNDRYIILW
+1255 KNYDKYIVLW
-1265 AGNEEHEISFWSQN
+1265 TGNEEHEISFWNKNKSY
-1279 ISNYYCD
+1279 YYCD

-1299 IKSLPI
+1299 IKPLPI

-1316 YNNPN
+1316 YSNLN
-1321 HEFASN
+1321 HEFESN
-1327 LKYLYKLSSNFNKS
+1327 LKYLYKLSYNFNKS
-1341 KKILNTTVQNDFY
+1341 KKILNTTIQNDFY
-1354 YYLNLNSSKICNFY
+1354 YYLNLNVPKICNLY

-1375 RVLSPQIGVGS
+1375 NVLSPQIGVEAS
-1386 NNLRNT
+1386 YLFKNT

-1410 KGKISNKNKKEDIFD
+1410 KEKISNKKEDNFD
-1425 NKKSYIVNAHNNMAF
+1425 NKKSYIINAHNNLAF
-1440 CKFTKTSFNQTY
+1440 CKFIKTSFNQTH
-1452 ILQSN
+1452 IIQSN
-1457 ERYNSNKKKKKMPGI
+1457 EGYNNNKKKNKMPGI
-1472 SEYQYFN
+1472 GEYQYFN
-1479 GVAFQKLKQ
+1479 GVSFQKFKQ
-1488 NEFDDG
+1488 DEFEDG
-1494 NEKLSFC
+1494 YEKLSFC
-1501 CKLADAAH
+1501 RKLSDAAH
-1509 KSIITDLMA
+1509 KSIITDLLG
-1518 YSINNSNFLISSS
+1518 YNINHSNFLISSS

-1536 KVWK
+1536 KIWK

>member
-1 MGQRFSEKKISLD
+1 MGQRFSEQKVSLD
-14 IKVFMNKYFPQYQI
+14 IKVIMNKYFPQYQI

-59 HEYNDEDRQMHKK
+59 HEYNDEDRQLHKK

-81 NKLFLTNNFNISPII
+81 NKLFLINNFNIAPII

-131 VWITFQLLEAVNN
+131 VWITFQLLVAVNN

-210 LIERGEKRDDNKSE
+210 LIERGEKKDDNKSE
-224 PMDVFSLGVIIAE
+224 SMDVFSLGVIIAE

-254 KGNNELVDVDKI
+254 KGNNDLINVDKI

-273 KIRKLIYDMIKIA
+273 KIRKLIFDMIKIK
-286 PEERINISDAFNYFL
+286 PEERINISEALNYFT

-314 QFNAIINSTNFW
+314 QFNAMINSSIFW

-333 HIYRYWVPIWKCL
+333 HMYRYWVQIWKCL
-346 FGVDSEPEPL
+346 FGIDSEPEPL

-370 NDPFLKTNSSR
+370 NDPFEKTSR

-386 NEKGELFVDE
+386 NEKGELFVDGF
-396 LKLNFY
+396 KLNFY
-402 PKNGKIISELLENK
+402 PKNGKIISELFENK
-416 NIFKENDNEKCV
+416 NIFKENENEKCV

-436 QAMEYSKYDSSI
+436 QAMEYSKYDSSK

-453 MVRNLSKKVDDISKL
+453 MVRNLSRRIDDISKL

-476 TKLKRANYLIKIS
+476 TKLKEQNYLVKIS

-515 FHIYVIPVLLYFS
+515 FHLYVIPFLLYFS

-553 LKSRILKLKE
+553 LKSRIMKLKE
-563 KDKEKILDQKNKKT
+563 KDNEKNKNNKNI

-583 TEVFSDYDNSLE
+583 TEVFSDYDNYLE
-595 EFKNPIFMKVMDII
+595 EFKSPIFKKVMDII

-618 IIIIRK
+618 IVIIRK

-633 KSKVDDFNSF
+633 KSKVDAFNSF

-651 NWLLQKESLVQITKM
+651 NWLLQKELLVRITEM

-672 TSLVNYIVP
+672 KSVANYIIP
-681 CIDWHLT
+681 CLDWYLT
-688 NNSEELKLIQ
+688 NNSEELKLIE

-709 NYLSPIEA
+709 NYLSPVEV
-717 ATFFSKLSNYF
+717 ATFFNKLANF
-728 LHPNIIIHN
+728 ILHPNIIIRN
-737 NLIVFLKNILSK
+737 NLILLLKNIFSK

-754 AYTYLYR
+754 SYIYLFQ
-761 SLNQYMKISLLEIN
+761 SLNKYMKIPLLEIN
-775 CNNIINNAKRKLSRL
+775 YNNIINNLNRKLSRI

-807 ECKNILPCMKELIEK
+807 ECKNILPLMKTLIEE
-822 LKAGNCSVI
+822 LKKGNNSVI
-831 EDIKNKNS
+831 EDIKNKNN
-839 EEIRLIG
+839 EEIRIIG
-846 NENIWRNYS
+846 NENICRNYS
-855 NNFYYNSEMIQEIIT
+855 NNFYYNSERLQEILR
-870 NKLNSY
+870 NKLNLY
-876 KKYSLIEPLEKFIKK
+876 KEYSLIEPLEKFIKK

-921 YELPKYTNNIDFP
+921 YELPKYSNNFDFP

-973 NKMNESKRGIRTNKN
+973 NKMNESKRRIRSNKN
-988 LGQNNLAK
+988 LAQNNLAK
-996 VKTMSTKKKEETQ
+996 NKTISTKKKEELQ
-1009 QIKYLVN
+1009 NIKYLVN
-1016 YNCSN
+1016 YNCNN

-1040 GVPVEKILPM
+1040 EVPVEKILPM
-1050 KENKFGT
+1050 KENKFCT

-1072 ESEDFININKVW
+1072 ENDEFININKVW
-1084 DFNCHNNYPIKYKNV
+1084 DFNSHNKYRIKYKNV

-1109 IGTGNKLVQY
+1109 VGTGNKLVQY
-1119 FPNHIPVMKDA
+1119 FPNHTPVIKDA

-1140 SDITCLQTFGVDSC
+1140 SDITCLKSFGVDPC

-1160 FGSKSG
+1160 FGSKNG

-1182 KLSKEKGVFNCICES
+1182 KLSKERGIFNCICES

-1219 NDIINEYKYNDNQN
+1219 NDVINEYKYNDNQN
-1233 IPILGINLYSPMK
+1233 IPILGINLYSPLK
-1246 NIDFEVESF
+1246 YVDYEVESF
-1255 KKNDRYIILW
+1255 KNNDKYIVLW
-1265 AGNEEHEISFWSQN
+1265 TGNEEHEISFWNKNKSY
-1279 ISNYYCD
+1279 YYCD
-1286 LFLTVNMLDYDDE
+1286 LFLTVNILDYDDE
-1299 IKSLPI
+1299 IKPLPI

-1316 YNNPN
+1316 YSNLN
-1321 HEFASN
+1321 HEFESN
-1327 LKYLYKLSSNFNKS
+1327 LKYLYKLSYNFNKS
-1341 KKILNTTVQNDFY
+1341 KKILNTTIQNDFY
-1354 YYLNLNSSKICNFY
+1354 YYLNLNVPKICNLY

-1375 RVLSPQIGVGS
+1375 NVLSPQIGVEAS
-1386 NNLRNT
+1386 YLCKNS

-1410 KGKISNKNKKEDIFD
+1410 KEKISNKKEDTFD
-1425 NKKSYIVNAHNNMAF
+1425 NKKSYIINAHNNLAF
-1440 CKFTKTSFNQTY
+1440 CKFIKTSFNQTY

-1457 ERYNSNKKKKKMPGI
+1457 EGYNNNKKKNKMPGI
-1472 SEYQYFN
+1472 GEYQYFN
-1479 GVAFQKLKQ
+1479 GVSFQKFKQ
-1488 NEFDDG
+1488 DEFEDG

-1501 CKLADAAH
+1501 LKLSDAAH
-1509 KSIITDLMA
+1509 KSIITDLLG
-1518 YSINNSNFLISSS
+1518 YNINHSNFLISSS

-1536 KVWK
+1536 KIWK

>member
-1 MGQRFSEKKISLD
+1 MGQRFSEQKVSLD
-14 IKVFMNKYFPQYQI
+14 IKVIMNKYFPQYQI

-59 HEYNDEDRQMHKK
+59 HEYNDEDRQLHKK

-81 NKLFLTNNFNISPII
+81 NKLFLINNFNIAPII

-131 VWITFQLLEAVNN
+131 VWITFQLLVAVNN
-144 LSSLNLVHGDLK
+144 LSSLNLVHGALK
-156 PGNILLTSNL
+156 PGNLLLTSNL

-210 LIERGEKRDDNKSE
+210 LIERGEKKDDNKSE
-224 PMDVFSLGVIIAE
+224 SMDVFSLGVIIAE

-254 KGNNELVDVDKI
+254 KGNNDLINVDKI

-273 KIRKLIYDMIKIA
+273 KIRKLIYDMIKIE
-286 PEERINISDAFNYFL
+286 PKERINISEALNYFT

-314 QFNAIINSTNFW
+314 QFNAMINSSIFW

-333 HIYRYWVPIWKCL
+333 HMYRYWVQIWKCL
-346 FGVDSEPEPL
+346 FGIDSEPEPL

-370 NDPFLKTNSSR
+370 NDPFEKTSC
-381 SVFKN
+381 SVFRN
-386 NEKGELFVDE
+386 NEKGELFVDGF
-396 LKLNFY
+396 KLNFY
-402 PKNGKIISELLENK
+402 PKNGKIISELFENK
-416 NIFKENDNEKCV
+416 NIFKENENEKCV

-436 QAMEYSKYDSSI
+436 QAMEYSKYDSSK

-453 MVRNLSKKVDDISKL
+453 MVRNLSRRIDDISKL

-476 TKLKRANYLIKIS
+476 TKLKEQNYLVKIS

-515 FHIYVIPVLLYFS
+515 FHLYVIPFLLYFS

-553 LKSRILKLKE
+553 LKSRIMKLKE
-563 KDKEKILDQKNKKT
+563 KDNEKNKNNKNI

-583 TEVFSDYDNSLE
+583 TEVFSDYDNYLE
-595 EFKNPIFMKVMDII
+595 EFKSPIFKKVMDII

-618 IIIIRK
+618 IVIIRK

-633 KSKVDDFNSF
+633 KSKVDDFNTF

-651 NWLLQKESLVQITKM
+651 NWLLQKESLVRITEM

-672 TSLVNYIVP
+672 KSLANYIIP
-681 CIDWHLT
+681 CLDWHLT
-688 NNSEELKLIQ
+688 NNSEELKLIE

-709 NYLSPIEA
+709 NYLSPVEA
-717 ATFFSKLSNYF
+717 ATFFNKLTNF
-728 LHPNIIIHN
+728 ILHPNIIIRN
-737 NLIVFLKNILSK
+737 NLILLLKNIFSK

-754 AYTYLYR
+754 SYIYLFK
-761 SLNQYMKISLLEIN
+761 SLNQYMKIPLLEIN
-775 CNNIINNAKRKLSRL
+775 YNNIINNLNRKLSRI

-807 ECKNILPCMKELIEK
+807 ECKNILPLMKTLIEE
-822 LKAGNCSVI
+822 LKKGNNSVI
-831 EDIKNKNS
+831 EDIKNKNN
-839 EEIRLIG
+839 EEIRIIG
-846 NENIWRNYS
+846 NENICRNYS
-855 NNFYYNSEMIQEIIT
+855 NNFYYNSERLQEILR
-870 NKLNSY
+870 NKLNLY
-876 KKYSLIEPLEKFIKK
+876 KEYSLIEPLEKFIKK

-921 YELPKYTNNIDFP
+921 YELPKYSNNFDFP

-973 NKMNESKRGIRTNKN
+973 NKMNESKRRIRSNKN
-988 LGQNNLAK
+988 LAQNNLAK
-996 VKTMSTKKKEETQ
+996 NKTISTKKKEELQ
-1009 QIKYLVN
+1009 NIKYLVN
-1016 YNCSN
+1016 YNCNN

-1027 PKGKIISTLYNHN
+1027 PKGKIISTLYSHN
-1040 GVPVEKILPM
+1040 EVPVEKILPM
-1050 KENKFGT
+1050 KENKFCI

-1072 ESEDFININKVW
+1072 ENDEFININKVW
-1084 DFNCHNNYPIKYKNV
+1084 DFNCHNKYRIKYKNV

-1109 IGTGNKLVQY
+1109 VGTGNKLVQY
-1119 FPNHIPVMKDA
+1119 FPNHTPVIKDA

-1140 SDITCLQTFGVDSC
+1140 SDITCLKSFGVDPC

-1160 FGSKSG
+1160 FGSKNG

-1182 KLSKEKGVFNCICES
+1182 KLSKERGIFNCICES

-1219 NDIINEYKYNDNQN
+1219 NDVINEYKYNDNQN
-1233 IPILGINLYSPMK
+1233 IPILGINLYSPLK
-1246 NIDFEVESF
+1246 NVDYEVESF
-1255 KKNDRYIILW
+1255 KNNDKYIVLW
-1265 AGNEEHEISFWSQN
+1265 TGNEEHEISFWNKNKS
-1279 ISNYYCD
+1279 SYYCD
-1286 LFLTVNMLDYDDE
+1286 LFLTVNILDYDDE
-1299 IKSLPI
+1299 IKPLPI

-1316 YNNPN
+1316 YSNLN
-1321 HEFASN
+1321 HEFESN
-1327 LKYLYKLSSNFNKS
+1327 LKYLYKLSYNFNKS
-1341 KKILNTTVQNDFY
+1341 KKILNTTIQNDFY
-1354 YYLNLNSSKICNFY
+1354 YYLNLNVPKICNLY

-1375 RVLSPQIGVGS
+1375 NVLSPQIGVEAS
-1386 NNLRNT
+1386 YLFKNA

-1410 KGKISNKNKKEDIFD
+1410 KEKFSNKKEDTFD
-1425 NKKSYIVNAHNNMAF
+1425 NKKSYIINAHNNLAF
-1440 CKFTKTSFNQTY
+1440 CKFIKTSFNQTY

-1457 ERYNSNKKKKKMPGI
+1457 EGYNNNKKKNKMPGI
-1472 SEYQYFN
+1472 GEYQYFN
-1479 GVAFQKLKQ
+1479 GVSFQKFKQ
-1488 NEFDDG
+1488 DEFEDG

-1501 CKLADAAH
+1501 RKLSDAAH
-1509 KSIITDLMA
+1509 KSIITDLLG
-1518 YSINNSNFLISSS
+1518 YNINHSNFLISSS

-1536 KVWK
+1536 KIWK

>member
-1 MGQRFSEKKISLD
+1 MGQRFSEQKVSLD
-14 IKVFMNKYFPQYQI
+14 IKVIMNKYFPQYQI

-59 HEYNDEDRQMHKK
+59 HEYNDEDRQLHKK

-81 NKLFLTNNFNISPII
+81 NKLFLINNFNIAPII

-131 VWITFQLLEAVNN
+131 VWITFQLLVAVNN

-210 LIERGEKRDDNKSE
+210 LIERGEKKDDNKSE
-224 PMDVFSLGVIIAE
+224 SMDVFSLGVIIAE

-254 KGNNELVDVDKI
+254 KGNNDLINVDKI

-273 KIRKLIYDMIKIA
+273 KIRKLIYDMIKIE
-286 PEERINISDAFNYFL
+286 PKERINISDALNYFT

-314 QFNAIINSTNFW
+314 QFNAMINSSIFW

-333 HIYRYWVPIWKCL
+333 HMYRYWVQIWKCL
-346 FGVDSEPEPL
+346 FGIDSEPEPL

-370 NDPFLKTNSSR
+370 NDPFEKTSR
-381 SVFKN
+381 SVFRN
-386 NEKGELFVDE
+386 NEKGELFVDGF
-396 LKLNFY
+396 KLNFY
-402 PKNGKIISELLENK
+402 PKNGKIISELFENK
-416 NIFKENDNEKCV
+416 NIFKENENEKCV

-436 QAMEYSKYDSSI
+436 QAMEYSKYDSSK

-453 MVRNLSKKVDDISKL
+453 MVRNLSRRIDDISKL

-476 TKLKRANYLIKIS
+476 TKLKEQNYLVKIS

-515 FHIYVIPVLLYFS
+515 FHIYVIPFLLYFS

-553 LKSRILKLKE
+553 LKSRIMKLKE
-563 KDKEKILDQKNKKT
+563 KDNEKNKNNKNI

-583 TEVFSDYDNSLE
+583 TEVFSDYDNYLE
-595 EFKNPIFMKVMDII
+595 EFKNPIFKKVMDII

-618 IIIIRK
+618 IVIIRK

-633 KSKVDDFNSF
+633 KSKVDDFNTF

-651 NWLLQKESLVQITKM
+651 NWLLQKESLVRITEM

-672 TSLVNYIVP
+672 KSLANYIIP
-681 CIDWHLT
+681 CLDWHLT
-688 NNSEELKLIQ
+688 NNSEELKLIE

-709 NYLSPIEA
+709 NYLSPVEA
-717 ATFFSKLSNYF
+717 ATFFNKLTNF
-728 LHPNIIIHN
+728 ILHPNIIIRN
-737 NLIVFLKNILSK
+737 NLILLLKNIFSK

-754 AYTYLYR
+754 SYIYLFE
-761 SLNQYMKISLLEIN
+761 SLNQYMKIPLLEIN
-775 CNNIINNAKRKLSRL
+775 YNNIINNLNRKLSRI

-807 ECKNILPCMKELIEK
+807 ECKNILPLMKTLIEK
-822 LKAGNCSVI
+822 LKKGNNSVI
-831 EDIKNKNS
+831 EDIKNKNN
-839 EEIRLIG
+839 EEIRIIG
-846 NENIWRNYS
+846 NENICRNYS
-855 NNFYYNSEMIQEIIT
+855 NNFYYNSERLQEILR
-870 NKLNSY
+870 NKLNLY
-876 KKYSLIEPLEKFIKK
+876 KEYSLIEPLEKFIKK

-921 YELPKYTNNIDFP
+921 YELPKYSNNFDFP

-973 NKMNESKRGIRTNKN
+973 NKMNESKRRIRSNKN
-988 LGQNNLAK
+988 LAQNNLAK
-996 VKTMSTKKKEETQ
+996 NKTISTKKKEELQ
-1009 QIKYLVN
+1009 NIKYLVN
-1016 YNCSN
+1016 YNCNN

-1027 PKGKIISTLYNHN
+1027 PKGKIISTLYSHN
-1040 GVPVEKILPM
+1040 EVPVEKILPM
-1050 KENKFGT
+1050 KENKFCT

-1072 ESEDFININKVW
+1072 ENDEFININKVW
-1084 DFNCHNNYPIKYKNV
+1084 DFNCHNKYRIKYKNV

-1109 IGTGNKLVQY
+1109 VGTGNKLVQY
-1119 FPNHIPVMKDA
+1119 FPNHTPVIKDA
-1130 SGILCKSIDE
+1130 SGILCQSIDE
-1140 SDITCLQTFGVDSC
+1140 SDITCLKSFGVDTC

-1160 FGSKSG
+1160 FGSKNG

-1182 KLSKEKGVFNCICES
+1182 KLSKERGIFNCICES

-1219 NDIINEYKYNDNQN
+1219 NDVINEYKYNDNQN
-1233 IPILGINLYSPMK
+1233 IPILGINLYSPLK
-1246 NIDFEVESF
+1246 NVDYEVESF
-1255 KKNDRYIILW
+1255 KNNDKYIVLW
-1265 AGNEEHEISFWSQN
+1265 TGNEEHEISFWNKNKSY
-1279 ISNYYCD
+1279 YYCD

-1299 IKSLPI
+1299 IKPLPI

-1316 YNNPN
+1316 YSNLN
-1321 HEFASN
+1321 HEFESN
-1327 LKYLYKLSSNFNKS
+1327 LKYLYKLSYNFNKS
-1341 KKILNTTVQNDFY
+1341 KKILNTTIQNDFY
-1354 YYLNLNSSKICNFY
+1354 YYLNLNVPKICNLY

-1375 RVLSPQIGVGS
+1375 NVLSPQIGVEAS
-1386 NNLRNT
+1386 YLCKNS

-1410 KGKISNKNKKEDIFD
+1410 KEKISNKKEDTFD
-1425 NKKSYIVNAHNNMAF
+1425 NKKSYIINAHNNLAF
-1440 CKFTKTSFNQTY
+1440 CKFIKTSFNQTY

-1457 ERYNSNKKKKKMPGI
+1457 EGYNNNKKKNKMPGI
-1472 SEYQYFN
+1472 GEYQYFN
-1479 GVAFQKLKQ
+1479 GVSFQKLKQ
-1488 NEFDDG
+1488 DEFEDG

-1501 CKLADAAH
+1501 RKLSDAAH
-1509 KSIITDLMA
+1509 KSIITDLLG
-1518 YSINNSNFLISSS
+1518 YNINHSNFLISSS

-1536 KVWK
+1536 KIWK